1 IGRVWLS
8 FSILSTPPCP
18 ARIRKDQI
26 FVDFHYDLTS
36 GEVLNGLP
44 VSVQFV
50 ADRADFSEGGI
61 HSASTPDVPWLLTVP
76 RRSRREA
83 QTFRSAAVFGR
94 RNFGR
99 LWCSGLPAHRLP
111 SRIAAPED
119 GRTPFGCGASRAA
132 PYRRFAIG
140 RPFGV
145 THRLTRSSPPQKT
158 IPRYIRLQ

>member
-1 IGRVWLS
+1 MAHRITNPPRRPRITETTIEASCKQEDHFYTARRSRNQSSAELH
-8 FSILSTPPCP
+8 SISIYRNPRSSRRFLE
-18 ARIRKDQI
+18 R
-26 FVDFHYDLTS
+26 
-36 GEVLNGLP
+36 
-44 VSVQFV
+44 
-50 ADRADFSEGGI
+50 GI

-83 QTFRSAAVFGR
+83 QIFRSAAVSGR

-132 PYRRFAIG
+132 PYRQFAIG
-140 RPFGV
+140 WPFGV
-145 THRLTRSSPPQKT
+145 THRLTRP
-158 IPRYIRLQ
+158 